1 MQAVVEPRSERG
13 WELLRIRSDQIVADL
28 VPGLGGTVTSLRRAT
43 DDAELLWRTPWGLRP
58 LTPTLAGNAEATML
72 DHFPGGWQTLFPN
85 GGDTAHAH
93 GVEWGYNGETRMA
106 PFDWRLEGD
115 SVIMTTRLVR
125 SPFRVTKIITVTGP
139 TITIEESVQNQGA
152 EAVEVMWGQQVVLG
166 APLLGPDT
174 VIESGATIVHP
185 DPTATS
191 GANYN
196 DVMPWPRSVGES
208 SMINLRRV
216 VGPRADHAR
225 LAYLTDFVEPQ
236 ITVRNPSVD
245 LGVDLSWDAVSW
257 PYAWYSLESG
267 HRRGFPWYGDGYFLA
282 LTPSSSWPAHGIHD
296 ARRISKATVWVQPDE
311 TRNARLG
318 LTVHPAKQ

>member
-1 MQAVVEPRSERG
+1 MTEVEQRTERG
-13 WELLRIRSDQIVADL
+13 WELLRIRSDQLVADL
-28 VPGLGGTVTSLRRAT
+28 VPGLGGTITSLRRAG

-58 LTPTLAGNAEATML
+58 LTPTLPGNAEATML

-93 GVEWGYNGETRMA
+93 GVEWGYNGEARMA
-106 PFDWRLEGD
+106 PFDWRIDES

-125 SPFRVTKIITVTGP
+125 SPFLVTKIITVAGP
-139 TITIEESVQNQGA
+139 TITIEESIENQAA

-166 APLLGPDT
+166 PPLRGPDT

-196 DVMPWPRSVGES
+196 DVMPWPRSVGEN

-225 LAYLTDFVEPQ
+225 LAYLTDFVEPK
-236 ITVRNPSVD
+236 ITVRNPVAD
-245 LGVDLSWDAVSW
+245 LGVDLTWDAVSW

-311 TRNARLG
+311 TRNARLA
-318 LTVHPAKQ
+318 LTVHPAGQ